1 MINFL
6 KTYALFISMMIGIV
20 FHFIFVDVSFVTKY
34 FMDEPLKDITF
45 ITKYMLFLMLLIV
58 YCKVDFRQFKWKRW
72 HVILLTIQFTVCML
86 FYLLVF
92 KFDQRIAEGG
102 LICLLAPTATSA
114 PVITG
119 LLGGT
124 VAGLITYSV
133 SSNLL
138 AAFFA
143 PLYFSLIGA
152 HGTGAEDLSFFEAF
166 LIICQK
172 AFPLIFGPFICA
184 LFLKRFIRP
193 AYDFLR
199 RKQGIS
205 FWLWTIALVLLMSRT
220 TADLL
225 AMDPAERPAAF
236 NMALVALLCCL
247 AQFTAGRK
255 LGKLYHNKVAS
266 GQAYGQKNTIL
277 AIWMAQTFFNPV
289 VAIAP
294 ATYVLWQNLVNSYQ
308 LSKHRRGLRKD
319 QEN

>member
-1 MINFL
+1 MLNLL

-20 FHFIFVDVSFVTKY
+20 FHFVFVDVSFITKY

-45 ITKYMLFLMLLIV
+45 ITKYLLFVMLLIV
-58 YCKVDFRQFKWKRW
+58 YCKVDFRQFRWKRW
-72 HVILLTIQFTVCML
+72 HINLLAIQFIGSIL

-92 KFDQRIAEGG
+92 KFNNRIAEGG

-119 LLGGT
+119 LLGGS
-124 VAGLITYSV
+124 VAGLITYSI

-138 AAFFA
+138 VAFFA

-152 HGTGAEDLSFFEAF
+152 HGAGAGDLTFIEAF
-166 LIICQK
+166 GTICMK
-172 AFPLIFGPFICA
+172 AFPLIFGPFVCA
-184 LFLKRFIRP
+184 LVLKKFVKP
-193 AYDFLR
+193 VYKFLR
-199 RKQGIS
+199 EKQGIS

-220 TADLL
+220 TTDLI
-225 AMDPAERPAAF
+225 AMDPNERPAAF
-236 NMALVALLCCL
+236 NMALIALLCCL
-247 AQFTAGRK
+247 TQFTVGRK
-255 LGKLYHNKVAS
+255 LGKIYHNKVAS

-277 AIWMAQTFFNPV
+277 AIWMAQTFFNPI

-308 LSKHRRGLRKD
+308 LSKHRRGLKKD
-319 QEN
+319 QDL

>member
-20 FHFIFVDVSFVTKY
+20 FHWVFVDVSFVTKY

-45 ITKYMLFLMLLIV
+45 ITKYMLFVMLLIV
-58 YCKVDFRQFKWKRW
+58 YCKVNFRQFWWKRW
-72 HVILLTIQFTVCML
+72 HLYLLLIQFVGCIL
-86 FYLLVF
+86 FYLLTF
-92 KFDQRIAEGG
+92 KLDLRVAEGG

-124 VAGLITYSV
+124 VSGLITYSI

-138 AAFFA
+138 VAFFA
-143 PLYFSLIGA
+143 PFYFSLIGA
-152 HGTGAEDLSFFEAF
+152 HGAGAGDLTFFEAF
-166 LIICQK
+166 GTICMK
-172 AFPLIFGPFICA
+172 AFPLIFGPFLCA
-184 LFLKRFIRP
+184 LFLKRFVKP
-193 AYDFLR
+193 VYSFLR
-199 RKQGIS
+199 EKQGIS

-220 TADLL
+220 THDLL
-225 AMDPAERPAAF
+225 GMDPSERPQAF
-236 NMALVALLCCL
+236 NMALVSLLCCL
-247 AQFTAGRK
+247 SQFTIGRK

-277 AIWMAQTFFNPV
+277 AIWMAQTFFSPV

-319 QEN
+319 QD